1 MEYEVRDSES
11 VSTAVVRAV
20 SAVTGKHPDSIQ
32 PLDEVLDP
40 DALDDLFTTRATGG
54 PRIGGRLTFVFA
66 NCRITIDNGEF
77 LAIHPLVTEGL
88 SESDRPGA

>member
-1 MEYEVRDSES
+1 MEYEVRDTES

-32 PLDEVLDP
+32 PLDEVIDP
-40 DALDDLFTTRATGG
+40 GALDDLFRTRDTGA

-66 NCRITIDNGEF
+66 DCRITIDNGEF
-77 LAIHPLVTEGL
+77 LAIHPLVADGRSEAGL
-88 SESDRPGA
+88 PGA